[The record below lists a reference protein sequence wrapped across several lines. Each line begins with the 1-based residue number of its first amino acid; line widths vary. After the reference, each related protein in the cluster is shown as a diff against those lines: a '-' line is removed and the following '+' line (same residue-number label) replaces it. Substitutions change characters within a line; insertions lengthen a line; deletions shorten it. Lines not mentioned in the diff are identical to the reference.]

1 MFNSEANTTLA
12 FFKFREDKSIFLFG
26 YCVSSLLIL
35 IVTSPSIRFAVGI
48 ILSFVFYLSVVFES
62 KTIKTRKYKVLLPT
76 IFYFISL
83 GLVPQT
89 NNYFSLIE
97 NFSDTE
103 LRNIEVPVIEYSV
116 NSNGF
121 GVIPKS
127 GDQCWINLEC
137 VRNKNVTKGDY
148 YSYIIFKK

>member
-1 MFNSEANTTLA
+1 MC
-12 FFKFREDKSIFLFG
+12 FFIA
-26 YCVSSLLIL
+26 YSSNF
-35 IVTSPSIRFAVGI
+35 SSIRFAVGI

-89 NNYFSLIE
+89 NNYFLWLKI
-97 NFSDTE
+97 
-103 LRNIEVPVIEYSV
+103 LAIQIKKYRVPVIEYSV
-116 NSNGF
+116 NNNGF

-137 VRNKNVTKGDY
+137 VRNKNITRVMLLY
-148 YSYIIFKK
+148 NFKK